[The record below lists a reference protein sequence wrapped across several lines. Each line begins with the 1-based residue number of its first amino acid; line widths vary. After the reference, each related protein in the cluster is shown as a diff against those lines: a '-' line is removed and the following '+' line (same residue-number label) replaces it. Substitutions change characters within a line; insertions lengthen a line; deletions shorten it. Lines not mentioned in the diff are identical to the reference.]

1 MNLYKYPDL
10 LGKIISVA
18 TISTLLSIAPNAAS
32 AWDGFDYRKGHHIE
46 IEKEV
51 LVRPGLDIEVYEYG
65 EGHKTVEVQSIRRSG
80 SSVEVE
86 VWDRDEGEYR
96 TFDMDD

>member
-1 MNLYKYPDL
+1 MKNPVVKKSGLVF
-10 LGKIISVA
+10 GVVFA
-18 TISTLLSIAPNAAS
+18 LSLFSFAGAAS
-32 AWDGFDYRKGHHIE
+32 AWDGFDYRTGHHVE

-65 EGHKTVEVQSIRRSG
+65 EGYKTVEVESIRRSG